1 MIPEDLDPP
10 DPRIRR
16 LRWIAAVLLVSGFAA
31 CINEGA
37 NAPEDPRL
45 VEARIPGFG
54 EVAVRIEADGRPFS
68 PAELCA
74 LLAATERQ
82 RSRGLMQVTDL
93 EGYVGMVFRF
103 SGDSRSAFYMRNTP
117 MPLSIAFFAA
127 DGTFVSSAD
136 MAPCP
141 DQPDC
146 PTYGAEG
153 PYRFALEVPKGRL
166 AELGVGPGSRLV
178 LSGACSGP

>member
-1 MIPEDLDPP
+1 MTPEDLDPP

-16 LRWIAAVLLVSGFAA
+16 LRWVAVVLLVLGFGA
-31 CINEGA
+31 CLSEGA
-37 NAPEDPRL
+37 NVPDDPRL

-54 EVAVRIEADGRPFS
+54 EVALRIERDGQPS
-68 PAELCA
+68 PTELCA
-74 LLAATERQ
+74 LLAATEQQ

-103 SGDSRSAFYMRNTP
+103 SGDSRAAFFMRNTP
-117 MPLSIAFFAA
+117 MPLSIAYFAA

-136 MAPCP
+136 MEPCP
-141 DQPDC
+141 DQPGC
-146 PTYGAEG
+146 PTYGADA
-153 PYRFALEVPKGRL
+153 PYRFALEVPRGRL
-166 AELGVGPGSRLV
+166 PELGVGPGSKLV